1 MKVGDLV
8 EIKPPASGYVW
19 SGVIIEHYMIA
30 KELWYM
36 ILRNDTG
43 KVEKFHS
50 KWCKVINESR

>member
-43 KVEKFHS
+43 
-50 KWCKVINESR
+50 